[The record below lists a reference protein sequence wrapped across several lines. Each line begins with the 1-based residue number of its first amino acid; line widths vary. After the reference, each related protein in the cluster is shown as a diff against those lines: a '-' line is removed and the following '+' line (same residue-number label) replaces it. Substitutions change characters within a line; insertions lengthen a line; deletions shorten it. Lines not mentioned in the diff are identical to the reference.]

1 MFELPVLS
9 IIACQMLEDE
19 LVYVLSTDQE
29 LKKLFVIENSQSISF
44 IRKLTSKNCRF
55 KLLPLDNASSVLKKI
70 NSSMSTKIP
79 NFLVKLP
86 LFGKLINDNN
96 EKCRGITTLVVNI
109 LKFGLHVDCEF
120 LRSEIYRSIREMA
133 EFSDGILLFYGNC
146 GHSLKSLEADF
157 KGLDCYFYF
166 LKDKKGDIVEDCISV
181 ALGGNDNYAKTMQTG
196 TNTGMFYLTP
206 MWAFN
211 WKEMIKE
218 SVGSYDFNKSA
229 LKSPLYQKLDK
240 KVIKINNGISKGEE
254 FDKKVLEFARTF
266 DMHIVEMEG
275 SMDIAR
281 ESYLYARNNVHEK
294 ATQIQ
299 KSS

>member
-1 MFELPVLS
+1 MSVLS

-44 IRKLTSKNCRF
+44 VRKLTSKNCRF
-55 KLLPLDNASSVLKKI
+55 KFLHLDNASSVLKKI

-86 LFGKLINDNN
+86 LFGKLLNDNN
-96 EKCRGITTLVVNI
+96 EKRREITTLVVNI

-120 LRSEIYRSIREMA
+120 LRSEIYRSIRVMA

-157 KGLDCYFYF
+157 KDLDCSFYF

-218 SVGSYDFNKSA
+218 SVGSYDFNKST

-240 KVIKINNGISKGEE
+240 RVIKINNGIFKGEE
-254 FDKKVLEFARTF
+254 FDKNVLEFARTF

-281 ESYLYARNNVHEK
+281 KSYLYARNNVHEK
-294 ATQIQ
+294 ATQFQ

>member
-1 MFELPVLS
+1 
-9 IIACQMLEDE
+9 MLEDE

-55 KLLPLDNASSVLKKI
+55 KLLPLDNASSKKI
-70 NSSMSTKIP
+70 NSSMSTKTP

-96 EKCRGITTLVVNI
+96 EKRRGITTLVVNI
-109 LKFGLHVDCEF
+109 LNFGLHVDCEF

-157 KGLDCYFYF
+157 KGLDCSFYF

-211 WKEMIKE
+211 WKEMIKD

-240 KVIKINNGISKGEE
+240 RVIKINNGISKGEE
-254 FDKKVLEFARTF
+254 FGKNVLEFARTF

-281 ESYLYARNNVHEK
+281 KSYLYARNNVHEK
-294 ATQIQ
+294 ASQIQ